1 MAVDKNLFPYDLAVA
16 AIFKNEARYLKEWL
30 DYHLLAGVDHF
41 FLYDNDSS
49 DDYKKILAPYVE
61 KNLVTLIEWPGKK
74 MQTPAYNDAVQNFR
88 FTCRCMA
95 FIDLDEF
102 IFPKNTTDTIFARLD
117 EILSRDDNAAG
128 VAIHWQCFGSNGH
141 DKADYSRGV
150 LERFT
155 RRAEKNFAVE
165 TEKTSASEP
174 NRGVGNIFIKSVLNP
189 RFVKE
194 MYVHHAIYFEN
205 HYAVN
210 EIGNR
215 LLPAL
220 GMSPVAAEKIVIN
233 HYFTK
238 SREEFKI
245 KHARGKADDGGNWP
259 ENHFKLYDRNEIF
272 DDGILKYR
280 AARAEKFSLEDAA
293 KKFSRVTETLTKILA
308 DCADGKIFDLETALT
323 CRAVAHALNLKVHE
337 EASLAAILKSFG
349 ELKFFEVQLLR
360 SELPNLLSL
369 PYTAAGEIRR
379 ASIKIFSQTAELLR
393 QKNLWKEFSDWNYLC
408 RLLQAWR

>member
-16 AIFKNEARYLKEWL
+16 TIFKNEARYLKEWL

-41 FLYDNDSS
+41 FLYDNESS
-49 DDYKKILAPYVE
+49 DDYKKILAPYVAAG
-61 KNLVTLIEWPGKK
+61 LVTNKYFPGKK
-74 MQTPAYNDAVQNFR
+74 MQMAAYNDAVQNFR
-88 FTCRCMA
+88 FTCRYIA

-102 IFPKNTTDTIFARLD
+102 IFPKNTTDTISARLD
-117 EILSRDDNAAG
+117 EILSRDENAAG
-128 VAIHWQCFGSNGH
+128 LAIHWQCFGSNGH

-174 NRGVGNIFIKSVLNP
+174 NRGVGNIFFKSVMNP
-189 RFVKE
+189 RRIRNINLHFARCFE
-194 MYVHHAIYFEN
+194 GNYTIDENGTHAPLAFGI
-205 HYAVN
+205 
-210 EIGNR
+210 
-215 LLPAL
+215 
-220 GMSPVAAEKIVIN
+220 SPVAAEKIVIN

-245 KHARGKADDGGNWP
+245 KHARGRAYSGGKWP
-259 ENHFKLYDRNEIF
+259 ENHFNLYDRNEIF

-280 AARAEKFSLEDAA
+280 AVRAEKFSLEDAA
-293 KKFSRVTETLTKILA
+293 KKFSRVTEILTTILA
-308 DCADGKIFDLETALT
+308 DCAGGKIFDLETALT

-369 PYTAAGEIRR
+369 PYPAAEEIRR